1 MPKTFETRAKFISTK
16 DNYGIYEI
24 DKNIYDELNKIVLQV
39 KDSLNEQGKMSQETK
54 FYYPFWKHGTEITLG
69 ELNDLVY
76 SPKYYIKFYESQLA
90 DTDKNKNEM
99 VDLKFNVSFYESK
112 TSMGLRAKLI

>member
-1 MPKTFETRAKFISTK
+1 MPKTFSTQAKFISTK
-16 DNYGIYEI
+16 DNYAIYEI
-24 DKNIYDELNKIVLQV
+24 DKDIYNQLNTLVVQV
-39 KDSLNEQGKMSQETK
+39 KENLKSQSKLNEK
-54 FYYPFWKHGTEITLG
+54 FYYPFWKHGTELELG